1 MKKKQLLKTLAV
13 LVVLGLIACYMHRD
27 ELKQMCCKKE
37 AAVEQLLPEGT
48 VDTSR
53 VKKVVI
59 TSKDKSIS
67 LENKDGWKV
76 VECFGYPVNM
86 ENLDKFISALLDC
99 KVVRSMDLS
108 DELKTEMKLTEG
120 AGAIT
125 VKLMDG
131 GGQVL
136 RTLVFGVKHEKES
149 DGSNMPQG
157 MMMMGGG
164 NMPDGRFILLED
176 GRAVLVPDT
185 FYAVDS
191 PASWW
196 LDKDFFKIGDMKT
209 AELLEGGKSLW
220 KMARDEKN
228 ADMKLDAPVPDG
240 KELDTGRINNVKS
253 AFSWLRFNNVADP
266 SAKPGEIGM
275 DKAKT
280 LVASDF
286 DGFTYTLTFGAVVGD
301 ERYLKLDNVK
311 WEGETVR
318 KPADGEKPEDKAK
331 LDAEFAAKVKE
342 KQDKAAELNAKFGKW
357 IYEIGTYSLG
367 NVDHVIGDFFK
378 DKPQETKAEDKK

>member
-27 ELKQMCCKKE
+27 ELKQFFCKE
-37 AAVEQLLPEGT
+37 ETVVERLLPEGD
-48 VDTSR
+48 VDVSH

-76 VECFGYPVNM
+76 VERFGYPVNM
-86 ENLDKFISALLDC
+86 ENLDKFVSTLFDC
-99 KVVRSMDLS
+99 KVVRSMELS
-108 DELKTEMKLTEG
+108 DELKAEMKLTED
-120 AGAIT
+120 ADAVT

-131 GGQVL
+131 GGQIL

-157 MMMMGGG
+157 MIMMGGG
-164 NMPDGRFILLED
+164 NMPDGRFVLLGD
-176 GRAVLVPDT
+176 GRTVLVPDT
-185 FYAVDS
+185 LYAVDS

-196 LDKDFFKIGDMKT
+196 LDKDFFKIDDMKT
-209 AELLEGGKSLW
+209 VELLEGGKSLW
-220 KMARDEKN
+220 KMARGEKN
-228 ADMKLDAPVPDG
+228 ADMKLDTAVPEG
-240 KELDTGRINNVKS
+240 KELDTSKISSVKS
-253 AFSWLRFNNVADP
+253 AFSWLRFNDVADP
-266 SAKPGEIGM
+266 AAKPEDIGM

-286 DGFTYTLTFGAVVGD
+286 DGFTYTLTFGAAVGD
-301 ERYLKLDNVK
+301 KRYLKLDNVK

-342 KQDKAAELNAKFGKW
+342 KQDKAVSMNEKFGKW
-357 IYEIGTYSLG
+357 IYEVGTYSLG
-367 NVDHVIGDFFK
+367 NVDHVVGDFFK
-378 DKPQETKAEDKK
+378 DKPQETKAEEKK